1 MLTVA
6 LQSML
11 TRMMQRIVAAAI
23 FGLEIGEDGV
33 GLRNFFF
40 RLGLDHRAQPVAIT
54 VEDVRHRARRGQD
67 GVGEAPVLER
77 LQGSGG
83 GQARVRQRAAKT
95 RVLCGLR
102 LRDFPQRCG
111 RFRVLVL
118 PQRLAGQDRL
128 RAETNDPSALLM
140 QRQRDR
146 IATPAE
152 QRFGA
157 SRLGLTVLRG
167 HLSLKRAARNARHL
181 RSRELDI
188 FDMPCCEH
196 VVAGRVG
203 CLDHAI
209 RA

>member
-1 MLTVA
+1 MASVCG
-6 LQSML
+6 
-11 TRMMQRIVAAAI
+11 I
-23 FGLEIGEDGV
+23 
-33 GLRNFFF
+33 FF
-40 RLGLDHRAQPVAIT
+40 RLGLEDRAQPIAIT
-54 VEDVRHRARRGQD
+54 VEYVRHRARRGQD
-67 GVGEAPVLER
+67 GVGEAALLER
-77 LQGSGG
+77 LQGGG
-83 GQARVRQRAAKT
+83 GQTRVRQRAAKT
-95 RVLCGLR
+95 WVRRGMRLRHLPQRRGRLRVLGLA
-102 LRDFPQRCG
+102 
-111 RFRVLVL
+111 
-118 PQRLAGQDRL
+118 QRLAGKDRL

-188 FDMPCCEH
+188 VDVPCCEP
-196 VVAGRVG
+196 VVAGSVG